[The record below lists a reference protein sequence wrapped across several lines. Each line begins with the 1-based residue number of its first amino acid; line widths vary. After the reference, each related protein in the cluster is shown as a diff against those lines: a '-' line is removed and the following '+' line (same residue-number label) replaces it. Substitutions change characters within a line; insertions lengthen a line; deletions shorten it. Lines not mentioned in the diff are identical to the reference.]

1 MSSRICAAERLSVP
15 IVPLVELTLRS
26 YSKQYERVMVRS
38 SRTIIIHRAEI
49 AILIAFVANLGMW

>member
-38 SRTIIIHRAEI
+38 SRIIIIHRAEI